1 MKLLIVSVLALLW
14 SPAAPPD
21 LAPGTDELNAS
32 YDAQIIGGADA
43 TQCKRKCNSR
53 CNGAQNKS
61 KCVAEC
67 RRACDR

>member
-1 MKLLIVSVLALLW
+1 MTLVVVSMLALLW
-14 SPAAPPD
+14 TPAAPRA
-21 LAPGTDELNAS
+21 APEEATVSCETRA
-32 YDAQIIGGADA
+32 IGGEDA

>member
-1 MKLLIVSVLALLW
+1 MKLLVVTMLALLS
-14 SPAAPPD
+14 SPAAP
-21 LAPGTDELNAS
+21 LAVPEEPIVS
-32 YDAQIIGGADA
+32 CEAQVIGGEDA

>member
-1 MKLLIVSVLALLW
+1 MKIVILSVLALCW
-14 SPAAPPD
+14 SPAAQHEV
-21 LAPGTDELNAS
+21 APATDEPNAS
-32 YDAQIIGGADA
+32 YEAQVIGKEDA